1 MPASYVPQV
10 WFGVGFNATK
20 MSDTPWTI
28 VVDGYGHVT
37 ERHIALHDP
46 GTALPP
52 SVKVVSNTVE
62 GGKRTVVLSRP
73 LEGNLFSFSPAT
85 TQYNFITALGSG
97 PALAIHQ
104 NHTASSIT
112 MFAVDGPSCVCA
124 EKPAPFG
131 QGKGMFVYENGQ
143 QWGFTNNC
151 HGDVLAQRNPTCDM
165 RTYTG
170 GVQTCLHN
178 FFLLDADQEVPWQDQ
193 PLVYRLKFRFWF
205 QELPVAPAP
214 QIYGVRRWGFSMGN
228 AISEY
233 DVPKC
238 PPGTPVDQCTHI
250 LQDVGTPPAW
260 AKYLIATHHHCH
272 APTCLAATLYFNDT
286 GELICN
292 QRSLLGKGTSDKFD
306 EKVCVSL
313 SLYLAHSLYLSPHAL
328 LVSFVCEDTRSRFN
342 SHPPL
347 PCRTTSRCRPAC
359 LGAPWTASSRPH

>member
-1 MPASYVPQV
+1 
-10 WFGVGFNATK
+10 
-20 MSDTPWTI
+20 
-28 VVDGYGHVT
+28 
-37 ERHIALHDP
+37 
-46 GTALPP
+46 
-52 SVKVVSNTVE
+52 
-62 GGKRTVVLSRP
+62 
-73 LEGNLFSFSPAT
+73 
-85 TQYNFITALGSG
+85 
-97 PALAIHQ
+97 
-104 NHTASSIT
+104 
-112 MFAVDGPSCVCA
+112 
-124 EKPAPFG
+124 
-131 QGKGMFVYENGQ
+131 MFVYENGQ